1 MSDLWIICVLSGLFC
16 VTRTRRIGPIAGVR
30 GGSELMVT
38 LKALLQ
44 LKHLQTH
51 SAFDREYNAVAR
63 RVEPGLVGAGP
74 RKAQFYRW
82 LSGNVTGLP
91 YPHHCRI
98 LEGMFPGYTAAE
110 LFAES
115 DGTQGIYHQ
124 GRAGEF
130 GPGTVASV
138 QTFATR
144 GELFGS
150 FPPAELFSGA
160 KAIDLA
166 GISLNPFCQQYPDSE
181 IVELLRSG
189 AVIRCMFLDPRSRH
203 TSDRERE
210 EGQPTGTLAALTG
223 LNIAALRR
231 MSQQVT
237 TENLPGTLTIRTY
250 DGPARFNIMVVDG
263 TCVFQPYLPMA
274 RGVESPAF
282 VIEAEA
288 GGLYATFTGAFEAL
302 WSGAAGA
309 ADV

>member
-1 MSDLWIICVLSGLFC
+1 
-16 VTRTRRIGPIAGVR
+16 
-30 GGSELMVT
+30 MVT

-82 LSGNVTGLP
+82 LSGNVSGLP

-98 LEGMFPGYTAAE
+98 LESMFPGYTATE
-110 LFAES
+110 LFTEYDGRQVNSAQRGTS
-115 DGTQGIYHQ
+115 DF
-124 GRAGEF
+124 R
-130 GPGTVASV
+130 PGTVAAV
-138 QTFATR
+138 QAFATR

-150 FPPAELFSGA
+150 LPPAELFSGA
-160 KAIDLA
+160 TTIGLA
-166 GISLNPFCQQYPDSE
+166 GISLNLFCQQYPDSE

-203 TSDRERE
+203 TADRERE

-231 MSQQVT
+231 ISQQVKA
-237 TENLPGTLTIRTY
+237 ENLPGTLTVRTY
-250 DGPARFNIMVVDG
+250 DAPARFNIMVVDG
-263 TCVFQPYLPMA
+263 TCVFQPYLPAA

-282 VIEAEA
+282 VIETEA

-302 WSGAAGA
+302 WAGA
-309 ADV
+309 VEAADG